1 MNETKPTTPKSQL
14 EAIKRYNYKN
24 IVQISLA
31 LNRKTD
37 ADILA
42 WLEQKENKQGYIKQ
56 LIRNDLSLYKIDKK

>member
-1 MNETKPTTPKSQL
+1 MNETKRTTPKSQL

-56 LIRNDLSLYKIDKK
+56 LIRNDLSLYRIDKK

>member
-1 MNETKPTTPKSQL
+1 MNKTPKSQL
-14 EAIKRYNYKN
+14 EAVKRYNDKN
-24 IVQISLA
+24 IVQVHVA

-56 LIRNDLSLYKIDKK
+56 LIRKDMFCK

>member
-1 MNETKPTTPKSQL
+1 MSNTKPTTPKSQL

-42 WLEQKENKQGYIKQ
+42 WLDQKENKQGYIKQ
-56 LIRNDLSLYKIDKK
+56 LIRNDLTLCRIDKK